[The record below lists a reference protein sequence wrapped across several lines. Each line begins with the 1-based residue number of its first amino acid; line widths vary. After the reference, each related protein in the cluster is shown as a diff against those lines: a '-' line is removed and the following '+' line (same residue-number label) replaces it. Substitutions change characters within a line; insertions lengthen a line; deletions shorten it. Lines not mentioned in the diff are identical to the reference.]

1 MKLRPP
7 IVFRFHSHAEAR
19 VFEML
24 QASTTEGVALHSLN
38 LPVHQYK
45 QWAEVDYV
53 VVSSS
58 GVFLLEVKGGG
69 IECRN
74 GIWYFT
80 DRFGQEHR
88 RSESPFDQV
97 RGAMFGLRK
106 VLEDRGLSGLSRRF
120 VWGWGVVFPDANC
133 PDTGVEI
140 PSETVLDRKA
150 LQRSKNQIDPYLTN
164 LARYWRTKV
173 STPPVATDGDID
185 ALVSALRPDFEVVPT
200 VAQQIDEVAEQTL
213 RLTDEQLRVLDSCEE
228 NPRIL
233 CHGPAGTGKTVLA
246 AELARRDAATGR
258 RVALLCRRPELA
270 SFIARGLP
278 KRGVSVLSGAD
289 LEAPVAEPFDRV
301 IVDEAQDFL
310 TDSGSDILDRL
321 VRGGLG
327 RGEWRL
333 FMDSN
338 NQAGL
343 ETPADPAVLERL
355 RGNAASLRLTR
366 NCRNTRQIVVQTTLF
381 TGASLGEAQ
390 IDGRGLKVEV
400 ATTSGQAQ
408 VAEKLATRI
417 RDWLQQDVRPGFI
430 TILSPLPWS
439 QSAARLLPSDLAGA
453 VSVLDDRLGKHWPPP
468 GISFSTVLQFKGFEN
483 KCIAVVDLE
492 AFDGRP
498 KALAELYVAMTRA
511 NAALWLA
518 IPMSRKSLFDSL
530 SAKNAL
536 ALAGDRR

>member
-7 IVFRFHSHAEAR
+7 IVFRFHSDAEAR
-19 VFEML
+19 VFGML
-24 QASTTEGVALHSLN
+24 ESSTSEGVALHSLN

-45 QWAEVDYV
+45 QWAEVDFV
-53 VVSSS
+53 IVSSS

-74 GIWYFT
+74 GIWHYR

-97 RGAMFGLRK
+97 RGAMFGLRRA
-106 VLEDRGLSGLSRRF
+106 LEDKGLSGLARRF
-120 VWGWGVVFPDANC
+120 VWGWGVVFPDANS
-133 PDTGVEI
+133 PELGVEI
-140 PSETVLDRKA
+140 PESTILDRKA
-150 LQRSKNQIDPYLTN
+150 LQRTKNQIDPYLAN
-164 LARYWRTKV
+164 LARYWRAKV
-173 STPPVATDGDID
+173 SSPPVATDGEVD
-185 ALVSALRPDFEVVPT
+185 ALVSVLRPDFEVVPT
-200 VAQQIDEVAEQTL
+200 VAQQVDEIAEQTV

-246 AELARRDAATGR
+246 AELTRRDAARGR
-258 RVALLCRRPELA
+258 RVALICRRPELA
-270 SFIARGLP
+270 SFVARGLP
-278 KRGVSVLSGAD
+278 RRGVSILSGTD
-289 LEAPVAEPFDRV
+289 LEVPVPQPFDRI

-310 TDSGSDILDRL
+310 TDSGWNVLDKL
-321 VRGGLG
+321 VRGGLE

-355 RGNAASLRLTR
+355 RGIAASLRLTR

-390 IDGRGLKVEV
+390 IDGRGLRVEV
-400 ATTSGQAQ
+400 VTTSGEVQ
-408 VAEKLATRI
+408 VAEKLSNRI
-417 RDWLQQDVRPGFI
+417 REWLQQDVRPGFI
-430 TILSPLPWS
+430 TILSPRPWS
-439 QSAARLLPSDLAGA
+439 ESAARLLPSDLASA
-453 VSVLDDRLGKHWPPP
+453 VCVLDANLGNQWP
-468 GISFSTVLQFKGFEN
+468 SQRMTFSTVRQFKGFEN
-483 KCIAVVDLE
+483 RCIAVVDLE
-492 AFDGRP
+492 GFDGQP

-518 IPMSRKSLFDSL
+518 IPISRKSLFDSL

-536 ALAGDRR
+536 SLVHERR